1 MAMVVMAL
9 YGYYAITITP
19 SRSGRPCQTSSASSS
34 ASRLR
39 LAALR
44 QLMLPSA
51 APSRQR
57 AALIL
62 PRLRHDPHPW
72 EWLKGKERRR
82 DACVGDTGLG
92 WRLHWLHEVP
102 SASTEARPAPA
113 PSGALEGRHPRY
125 HHRWPLLALKKQ
137 HHAASCEPPPWRRV
151 ASPTSFLAPVP
162 PFAECSPSWP
172 LGEVA
177 SPRPSHRRRN
187 PGGYIAHEKTAT
199 GGTE

>member
-1 MAMVVMAL
+1 MTMDLRGPPTASTDLWGSAPTMMTMAMTMAMVVMAL
-9 YGYYAITITP
+9 YGP

-62 PRLRHDPHPW
+62 PRLRHDPQPW
-72 EWLKGKERRR
+72 EWPKGKERRR

-113 PSGALEGRHPRY
+113 PSGALE
-125 HHRWPLLALKKQ
+125 
-137 HHAASCEPPPWRRV
+137 V
-151 ASPTSFLAPVP
+151 AI
-162 PFAECSPSWP
+162 
-172 LGEVA
+172 LGII
-177 SPRPSHRRRN
+177 
-187 PGGYIAHEKTAT
+187 IA
-199 GGTE
+199 GLCLR

>member
-1 MAMVVMAL
+1 MMTMAMTMAMVVMAL
-9 YGYYAITITP
+9 YGYYAINITP
-19 SRSGRPCQTSSASSS
+19 SRSGRPCQTSSAPSS

-51 APSRQR
+51 SRQK
-57 AALIL
+57 AVLIL
-62 PRLRHDPHPW
+62 PRLRHDPQPW
-72 EWLKGKERRR
+72 EWPKGKERRR

-172 LGEVA
+172 LG
-177 SPRPSHRRRN
+177 
-187 PGGYIAHEKTAT
+187 
-199 GGTE
+199 